1 MLILYSLL
9 LLSFVFLS
17 SGAHRDLPVLTHSFP
32 TRRSSEL
39 AAFQHAGALVQFVAK
54 LVRQARRGNRATD
67 RPAETIPC
75 PRGQRRERCRAE
87 ARSEEHTSAI
97 QSLMRNSYAVFCLKK
112 KIHSTPQ
119 QLYTRIQSIQVVHIE
134 YNPN

>member
-87 ARSEEHTSAI
+87 APQWSWHARQLTPHQRGKLIAI
-97 QSLMRNSYAVFCLKK
+97 IAGE
-112 KIHSTPQ
+112 
-119 QLYTRIQSIQVVHIE
+119 QLVARIAG
-134 YNPN
+134 